1 MTPYDAESMNR
12 KVQILKSFWA
22 ISRVTTQFVQ
32 QDAACHGLSLQQ
44 LSVVNTLLQT
54 PDLTLDQLAEKRFT
68 PKSTMSS
75 VVDSLVKLELV
86 DRAQSTTDRRE
97 IRLRLTPK
105 GESLSKTSSEDS
117 TLYKQMDHVLEQVSE
132 EDVQTLIRIHGQMLT
147 ALQKQA

>member
-32 QDAACHGLSLQQ
+32 QDAARHGLSLQQ